1 MDNSTS
7 EPGRP
12 DHDQSLLEGL
22 FQLAISGQSGG
33 HDFAQ
38 IEREVYARLQ
48 DTYQSPTTAS

>member
-12 DHDQSLLEGL
+12 DQDQSQLEGL

-33 HDFAQ
+33 HDFAL

>member
-12 DHDQSLLEGL
+12 DQDQSLLEGL

-33 HDFAQ
+33 HDFAL
-38 IEREVYARLQ
+38 IDREVYARLQ
-48 DTYQSPTTAS
+48 ETYQSPSKAS